1 MATAQMDARMKAGGS
16 AQQQSRNTRRNEIVA
31 IALFALS
38 ALLTLCLVS
47 YSPNDS
53 SWVAA
58 GAAGARNWTGRLGA
72 NVAAALFQ
80 SFGLAAAL
88 LPLLLVAAAWR
99 RFRTRRIHA
108 PLTRV
113 VGLLT
118 LTLSI
123 ASLLALYVAE
133 PLFDRSFNAGGFIG
147 VLVAESLKGV
157 LNTIGTTVMLFAAG
171 AVGLLFATNFSFVS
185 AYERTAA
192 ALANPSGAF
201 HKTLERFRAW
211 RGTRQ
216 AQALAR
222 AEARREARAAREAEA
237 QAVAAEQAAMA
248 LTAATTDMAATAV
261 TSKRGAK
268 EDSGSAAV
276 AAIKRNA
283 TAIASDGRRSR
294 EEEIRA
300 QLAQAEAEL
309 ASIFIQPA
317 TPSVSNNSPIAPSKK
332 REMADIESPN
342 TSAQRVS
349 ISPASEETY
358 EPTPAGRRPARE
370 TPDVSDMLSTAAVV
384 RTEVGEEVED
394 LPFERNPPPTT
405 KGTGRDTTRRAEVKA
420 VTSMLGYEF
429 PNVEY
434 LNPAPPRREQADEE
448 LLLIAQRVAEKCK
461 EFNVTGQIKH
471 ICPGPVVT
479 TYEFK
484 PDPGV
489 KYSRVTGLVD
499 DLCIALEAE
508 SIRIDRLP
516 GKPHVGIEV
525 PNPERETIFMREVL
539 ESRQFRESDSKLTLA
554 LGKTIDG
561 INYTADLT
569 RMPHLLIAGATGT
582 GKSVCLNSLVV
593 SILYKARPDEVKFIM
608 IDPKRLELGL
618 YADIPHLATPIITEP
633 KKAANAL
640 KWAVAQMEQRYKQ
653 LAAWGVRNIDG
664 YNTEVERRNNV
675 LDFDENGDPHK
686 TLPYIV
692 IIIDELADLMMT
704 CGNDVEEAITRLAQM
719 ARAVGIH
726 LVLATQRP
734 SVDVITGLIKA
745 NFPSRIAFRVS
756 QKVDSRTIIDANGA
770 EQLLG
775 RGDMLFLPP
784 GTSRL
789 LRVHGAYLDENEV
802 AKIVSH
808 IKKQGG
814 APVYDETITQSE
826 DESSGGDGASGERDE
841 LFDQAL
847 RICCEMKRASTSVL
861 QRRLRI
867 GYGRAAA
874 ILDAMEREGFIGQ
887 ADGARPR
894 PVLQRAVDTVS
905 HWDDLQESGAEDF

>member
-1 MATAQMDARMKAGGS
+1 MATAQIEARLKAGGS
-16 AQQQSRNTRRNEIVA
+16 QPARNTRRNEIIA

-47 YSPNDS
+47 YSPNDQ
-53 SWVAA
+53 SWVSA
-58 GAAGARNWTGRLGA
+58 GSEGARNWTGRIGA

-108 PLTRV
+108 PLSRV
-113 VGLLT
+113 IGLAT
-118 LTLSI
+118 LTLAAS
-123 ASLLALYVAE
+123 SLLALYVAE
-133 PLFDRSFNAGGFIG
+133 PLLDHSFNAGGFVG

-157 LNTIGTTVMLFAAG
+157 LNTVGATVMLAAAA
-171 AVGLLFATNFSFVS
+171 AVGLLLATNFSFVS

-192 ALANPSGAF
+192 AIANPSGTF
-201 HKTLERFRAW
+201 RKTFDRFQAW
-211 RGTRQ
+211 RAARR
-216 AQALAR
+216 AEALAR
-222 AEARREARAAREAEA
+222 AEARREALAAREAE
-237 QAVAAEQAAMA
+237 EQAATE
-248 LTAATTDMAATAV
+248 LAATA
-261 TSKRGAK
+261 SQALKDAAASSFKRDAK
-268 EDSGSAAV
+268 AEPGPA

-283 TAIASDGRRSR
+283 TAAAEKPTR
-294 EEEIRA
+294 EDEIRA
-300 QLAQAEAEL
+300 QLARAEADL
-309 ASIFIQPA
+309 ASIVIQPA
-317 TPSVSNNSPIAPSKK
+317 SNSDAHAPTRR
-332 REMADIESPN
+332 RERDDAEGTG
-342 TSAQRVS
+342 TSARRVS
-349 ISPASEETY
+349 ISPADDDAA
-358 EPTPAGRRPARE
+358 EPAPRRTSRP
-370 TPDVSDMLSTAAVV
+370 TVPDVSEMLSTAAVV
-384 RTEVGEEVED
+384 RTEPKEDED
-394 LPFERNPPPTT
+394 LPFERNPP
-405 KGTGRDTTRRAEVKA
+405 KELDAAATRRAKVKT
-420 VTSMLGYEF
+420 VTSLLSYVQPPMDF
-429 PNVEY
+429 

-448 LLLIAQRVAEKCK
+448 LLQIAQRVAEKCK

-539 ESRQFRESDSKLTLA
+539 ESRQFRESESKLTLA

-561 INYTADLT
+561 INYVADLT

-633 KKAANAL
+633 KKAASAL
-640 KWAVAQMEQRYKQ
+640 KWAVGEMERRYKQ

-675 LDFDENGDPHK
+675 LDFDEEGNPHK

-704 CGNDVEEAITRLAQM
+704 CGADVEEAITRLAQM

-789 LRVHGAYLDENEV
+789 LRVHGAFLDENEV
-802 AKIVSH
+802 AKIVAH
-808 IKKQGG
+808 IKTQGG

-826 DESSGGDGASGERDE
+826 EDAAEGSGGSGERDE
-841 LFDQAL
+841 LFEQAL

-874 ILDAMEREGFIGQ
+874 MLDGLEREGFIGQ

-894 PVLQRAVDTVS
+894 PVLARAFETVG
-905 HWDDLQESGAEDF
+905 HWDDLQQNSAEEI